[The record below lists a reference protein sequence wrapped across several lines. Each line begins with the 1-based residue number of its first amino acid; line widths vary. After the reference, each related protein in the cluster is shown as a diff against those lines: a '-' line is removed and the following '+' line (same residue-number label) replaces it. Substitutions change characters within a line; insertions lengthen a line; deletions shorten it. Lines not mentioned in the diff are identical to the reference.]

1 MINIAAFI
9 FAFVVVAL
17 VLELVR
23 RKHFKEKYAALWLV
37 VGIASLVL
45 AGWPNLLNIVS
56 SAIGVQVGSNFLFG
70 MSFLLL
76 IGVCLHLSW
85 EQSVSE
91 EEIRV
96 LAEEVA
102 ILRSSVL
109 ALEEKASGTPSDA
122 GQLLRSDT
130 SPQAGVQQAPGH

>member
-9 FAFVVVAL
+9 FALVVVAL

-23 RKHFKEKYAALWLV
+23 RKHFKEKYAALWLL
-37 VGIASLVL
+37 VGFASLVL

-56 SAIGVQVGSNFLFG
+56 SALGVQVCSNFLFG

-96 LAEEVA
+96 LAEEVS
-102 ILRSSVL
+102 ILRASVT
-109 ALEEKASGTPSDA
+109 ALEQQDRTARSPVPGPSSPRRDTPPD
-122 GQLLRSDT
+122 R
-130 SPQAGVQQAPGH
+130 GV

>member
-9 FAFVVVAL
+9 FALVVVAL

-23 RKHFKEKYAALWLV
+23 RKHFKEKYAALWLL
-37 VGIASLVL
+37 VGFSSLVL

-56 SAIGVQVGSNFLFG
+56 SALGVQVGSNFLFG

-96 LAEEVA
+96 LAEEVS
-102 ILRSSVL
+102 ILRASVTAIEQEGRTAISRVDGRTSTCGDIPPAQSS
-109 ALEEKASGTPSDA
+109 
-122 GQLLRSDT
+122 
-130 SPQAGVQQAPGH
+130 

>member
-23 RKHFKEKYAALWLV
+23 RKHFKEKYAALWLL
-37 VGIASLVL
+37 VGVASLVL

-109 ALEEKASGTPSDA
+109 ALEAKASGYPSDA
-122 GQLLRSDT
+122 GQLLHGEA
-130 SPQAGVQQAPGH
+130 SPQGDMHPKPGH

>member
-23 RKHFKEKYAALWLV
+23 RKHFKEKYAALWVV
-37 VGIASLVL
+37 VGIASLIL

-56 SAIGVQVGSNFLFG
+56 DAVGIQVGSNLLFG
-70 MSFLLL
+70 LSFLLL

-102 ILRSSVL
+102 ILRSAVL
-109 ALEEKASGTPSDA
+109 VLEERASGSPTDAAHMLSSDPA
-122 GQLLRSDT
+122 GHT
-130 SPQAGVQQAPGH
+130 EP

>member
-9 FAFVVVAL
+9 FALVVVAL

-23 RKHFKEKYAALWLV
+23 RKHFKEKYAALWVV
-37 VGIASLVL
+37 VGFASLVL

-56 SAIGVQVGSNFLFG
+56 SAVGIQVGSNLLFG
-70 MSFLLL
+70 LSFLLL

-102 ILRSSVL
+102 ILRSAVL
-109 ALEEKASGTPSDA
+109 ALEEKAADSPTDA
-122 GQLLRSDT
+122 AHMLRSD
-130 SPQAGVQQAPGH
+130 SAGHIEP

>member
-9 FAFVVVAL
+9 FALVVVAL

-23 RKHFKEKYAALWLV
+23 RKHFKEKYATLWLV
-37 VGIASLVL
+37 VGVASLVL
-45 AGWPNLLNIVS
+45 AGWPDLLNIIS

-91 EEIRV
+91 EEIRI

-102 ILRSSVL
+102 ILRSSVT
-109 ALEEKASGTPSDA
+109 ALEEKSASAEGTP
-122 GQLLRSDT
+122 QLLRSDP
-130 SPQAGVQQAPGH
+130 SRPD

>member
-9 FAFVVVAL
+9 FALVVVVL

-45 AGWPNLLNIVS
+45 AGWPNLLNIIS

-109 ALEEKASGTPSDA
+109 ALDERTAARPTDA
-122 GQLLRSDT
+122 AQLLGTENVRTD
-130 SPQAGVQQAPGH
+130 

>member
-9 FAFVVVAL
+9 FALVVVAL

-23 RKHFKEKYAALWLV
+23 RKHFKEKYAALWVV
-37 VGIASLVL
+37 VGIASLIL
-45 AGWPNLLNIVS
+45 AGWPNLLNIIS

-109 ALEEKASGTPSDA
+109 ALEERTAATPTDAAQLMGT
-122 GQLLRSDT
+122 DT
-130 SPQAGVQQAPGH
+130 IRPD